1 MTCLPSYDVII
12 VLETASCL
20 GFWLNSQEVG
30 GSFWRFFF
38 NLAAWASLLTVA
50 GLKSFNST
58 RLEHTIGYQ

>member
-1 MTCLPSYDVII
+1 MTCLLSYDVII

-20 GFWLNSQEVG
+20 GFLLNSQEVG
-30 GSFWRFFF
+30 GSFWRFLNFG
-38 NLAAWASLLTVA
+38 AWASLLTVA

>member
-30 GSFWRFFF
+30 GSFWRFFE
-38 NLAAWASLLTVA
+38 LGCV
-50 GLKSFNST
+50 GVSFNCSWAQV
-58 RLEHTIGYQ
+58 IQFD